1 MAAKILGKLKGVIAS
16 ACEPSRNGRKYTE
29 HFWDAIFD
37 SPLFKEGIKN
47 RVMFGCMYHPEGE
60 AYNQIHPGDESAVCL
75 TNVVKKGLEYIG
87 TFDILPTRAGEV
99 LKNLIDVGCVF
110 GISSRGLNDYD
121 TPIFD
126 DPSTYDLITFDIV
139 AFPGIKSARL
149 HPVTAVA
156 ESYGKRKVN
165 KTKIMENLNKL
176 ANEDE
181 QAKEFID
188 NTLKAKENLEYI
200 KNIYVDN
207 QGYVSKDRIADYITE
222 VYDGDLDDRYSCINS
237 ILNSFKDEDK
247 IATEIIREF
256 AGAHNLVDKIG
267 ESLKAKEELH
277 TYVCD
282 NCGFETEMT
291 DEEYDGSCPMCHEHH
306 GEFGRVEESVKT
318 NEVSSHDEGYVY
330 TYCDNCGKKNRVKVT
345 FKGWNSPFEDT
356 EYTCKY
362 CGTRNL
368 LTDSH
373 IYDDDGYVKESA
385 AIKEDFDTDIQVEE
399 LPDAFNE
406 IEDKDLLQYANIVTI
421 NDEGVPYFDDG
432 RHGRLEV
439 VTYPEPEFIKP
450 GEKYLVN
457 DIWYSDITN
466 QYIVGAGDDW
476 LLIG

>member
-1 MAAKILGKLKGVIAS
+1 MAAKILGKLKGIIAS
-16 ACEPSRNGRKYTE
+16 AHEPSRNGRKYTE
-29 HFWDAIFD
+29 HFWQSIFN
-37 SPLFKEGIKN
+37 SPLFKEGIEN

-60 AYNQIHPGDESAVCL
+60 AYNQIHPGDESAICL
-75 TNVVKKGLEYIG
+75 TGVTQKGLDFIG

-188 NTLKAKENLEYI
+188 NTLKAKE
-200 KNIYVDN
+200 
-207 QGYVSKDRIADYITE
+207 
-222 VYDGDLDDRYSCINS
+222 
-237 ILNSFKDEDK
+237 
-247 IATEIIREF
+247 
-256 AGAHNLVDKIG
+256 
-267 ESLKAKEELH
+267 ELH

-345 FKGWNSPFEDT
+345 FKDWNSPFEDT
-356 EYTCKY
+356 EFTCKY

-406 IEDKDLLQYANIVTI
+406 IEDKDLLQYANIITI

>member
-16 ACEPSRNGRKYTE
+16 ACEPSRNGRTYTS

-60 AYNQIHPGDESAVCL
+60 AYNQIHPGDESAICL

-121 TPIFD
+121 TPVFD
-126 DPSTYDLITFDIV
+126 DPSTYELITFDIV

-165 KTKIMENLNKL
+165 KTKIMEDLNRL

-181 QAKEFID
+181 QAKKFIN
-188 NTLKAKENLEYI
+188 NTLKTKE
-200 KNIYVDN
+200 
-207 QGYVSKDRIADYITE
+207 T
-222 VYDGDLDDRYSCINS
+222 
-237 ILNSFKDEDK
+237 
-247 IATEIIREF
+247 
-256 AGAHNLVDKIG
+256 
-267 ESLKAKEELH
+267 ELH
-277 TYVCD
+277 KYICG

-291 DEEYDGSCPMCHEHH
+291 DYEYDGSCPMCHEHH
-306 GEFGRVEESVKT
+306 GEFGRAEESVKT
-318 NEVSSHDEGYVY
+318 NEASYGGAYDIADDEYFTKEDGMEAANEIAYQLEKEFPESKLEVMDMQLDNHSFYV
-330 TYCDNCGKKNRVKVT
+330 T
-345 FKGWNSPFEDT
+345 
-356 EYTCKY
+356 
-362 CGTRNL
+362 
-368 LTDSH
+368 LTDKEGNEFSEEITLDMRKIRH
-373 IYDDDGYVKESA
+373 PLDLTKKYVPALTERFIKQIKEYYA
-385 AIKEDFDTDIQVEE
+385 DMQEVKEDFDTDTQVED

-439 VTYPEPEFIKP
+439 VTYPDPEFIKP

-457 DIWYSDITN
+457 GIWYSDITN
-466 QYIVGAGDDW
+466 QYIVGTDDDW
-476 LLIG
+476 LLVN

>member
-29 HFWDAIFD
+29 HFWDEIFN
-37 SPLFKEGIKN
+37 SSLFKEGIKN

-99 LKNLIDVGCVF
+99 LRNLIDVGCVF

-188 NTLKAKENLEYI
+188 NTLKAKE
-200 KNIYVDN
+200 
-207 QGYVSKDRIADYITE
+207 
-222 VYDGDLDDRYSCINS
+222 
-237 ILNSFKDEDK
+237 
-247 IATEIIREF
+247 
-256 AGAHNLVDKIG
+256 
-267 ESLKAKEELH
+267 ELH

-318 NEVSSHDEGYVY
+318 NEASYHDEGYVY

-345 FKGWNSPFEDT
+345 FKDWNSPFEDT
-356 EYTCKY
+356 EFTCKY

-368 LTDSH
+368 LTDPH
-373 IYDDDGYVKESA
+373 IYDDNGYIKESA
-385 AIKEDFDTDIQVEE
+385 TIKEDFDTDIQVED

-421 NDEGVPYFDDG
+421 NDEGIPYFDDG

-466 QYIVGAGDDW
+466 QYIVGTGEDW
-476 LLIG
+476 LLVN

>member
-16 ACEPSRNGRKYTE
+16 ACEPSRNGRKYTSR
-29 HFWDAIFD
+29 FWDAIFD

-60 AYNQIHPGDESAVCL
+60 AYNQIHPGDESAICL
-75 TNVVKKGLEYIG
+75 TSVVKKGLEYIG

-126 DPSTYDLITFDIV
+126 DPSTYELITFDIV

-181 QAKEFID
+181 QAKDFID
-188 NTLKAKENLEYI
+188 NA
-200 KNIYVDN
+200 
-207 QGYVSKDRIADYITE
+207 
-222 VYDGDLDDRYSCINS
+222 
-237 ILNSFKDEDK
+237 
-247 IATEIIREF
+247 
-256 AGAHNLVDKIG
+256 
-267 ESLKAKEELH
+267 LKAKEELH

-306 GEFGRVEESVKT
+306 GEFGRVEESVK
-318 NEVSSHDEGYVY
+318 S
-330 TYCDNCGKKNRVKVT
+330 
-345 FKGWNSPFEDT
+345 
-356 EYTCKY
+356 
-362 CGTRNL
+362 
-368 LTDSH
+368 
-373 IYDDDGYVKESA
+373 
-385 AIKEDFDTDIQVEE
+385 KEDFDTDIQVED

-439 VTYPEPEFIKP
+439 ITYPNPEFIKP

-457 DIWYSDITN
+457 DIWYSEITN
-466 QYIVGAGDDW
+466 TYIVGAGDDW
-476 LLIG
+476 LLVG